1 MKRSAYFLASLS
13 LLIATTASADRWRRP
28 HRPHRPGPGQ
38 PLDLHRLQAIT
49 TACQNAFEGTTN
61 EQSCVQ
67 TVNASRARFDLVPT
81 ITACENAFDGDAN
94 ELACLGIAVHANSEP
109 SSAITACE
117 NAFDGDAN
125 ELTCLRTMT
134 SSWLPVS
141 AVSACENAFDG
152 DANEQA
158 CLDTLVGSR
167 YDAAQLVSFC
177 EQNYDGDANE
187 LGCIGMYR

>member
-1 MKRSAYFLASLS
+1 MKRTVYFVASLS
-13 LLIATTASADRWRRP
+13 LLVATTASADRWRRP
-28 HRPHRPGPGQ
+28 HRPRPPEPQ
-38 PLDLHRLQAIT
+38 FDLGRLQAIT
-49 TACQNAFEGTTN
+49 TACQNAFDGAAN
-61 EQSCVQ
+61 EQTCVQ
-67 TVNASRARFDLVPT
+67 TVNAGRGRFDPAST
-81 ITACENAFDGDAN
+81 ISACENAFDGDAN
-94 ELACLGIAVHANSEP
+94 ELVCLGIAVQSTREP
-109 SSAITACE
+109 ASAISACE

-125 ELTCLRTMT
+125 ELTCVRTMT

-187 LGCIGMYR
+187 LACIGLYR

>member
-1 MKRSAYFLASLS
+1 MKRTVYFVASLS
-13 LLIATTASADRWRRP
+13 LLVATTASADRWRRP
-28 HRPHRPGPGQ
+28 HRPRPPEPQ
-38 PLDLHRLQAIT
+38 FDLGRLQAIT
-49 TACQNAFEGTTN
+49 TACQNAFDGAAN
-61 EQSCVQ
+61 EQTCVQ
-67 TVNASRARFDLVPT
+67 TVNAGRGRFDPAST
-81 ITACENAFDGDAN
+81 I
-94 ELACLGIAVHANSEP
+94 S
-109 SSAITACE
+109 ACE

-125 ELTCLRTMT
+125 ELTCVRTMT

-158 CLDTLVGSR
+158 CLDTVVGSR

-187 LGCIGMYR
+187 LACIGQYR